1 MDEIQNYVSWNN
13 RSEENFLECSLCNEK
28 LETYC
33 KLIFYNNSY
42 ILFTCYFYKL
52 FYNYFNYYIMFLL
65 INQINMLYW
74 SLL

>member
-33 KLIFYNNSY
+33 KLKFYNNSY

-52 FYNYFNYYIMFLL
+52 FYNYFNYYMFLL